1 MFFELSQLPQAMQ
14 EHILNNDNS
23 MVQIVNNGQII
34 KNVHFDE
41 PINKG
46 CYFDIEQ
53 MQHMMDS
60 EVHQFPKFQNDEEFL
75 SWVNS

>member
-14 EHILNNDNS
+14 EHILNNNNS
-23 MVQIVNNGQII
+23 MVQIVNNGQVI
-34 KNVHFDE
+34 KNVQFNE

-53 MQHMMDS
+53 MQYMMDS
-60 EVHQFPKFQNDEEFL
+60 EVHQFPKFKNDEEFL